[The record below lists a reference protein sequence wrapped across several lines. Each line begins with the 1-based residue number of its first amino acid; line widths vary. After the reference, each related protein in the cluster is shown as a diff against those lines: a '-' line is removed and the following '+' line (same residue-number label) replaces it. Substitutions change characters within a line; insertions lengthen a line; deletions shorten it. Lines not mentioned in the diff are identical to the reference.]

1 MITRLLDI
9 NHMNEI
15 ITQKGTK
22 NSEEIELC
30 LIKIVYSVR
39 SK

>member
-9 NHMNEI
+9 NRMTEI

-22 NSEEIELC
+22 NSKAIELY